1 MFALYPNGAAPNGF
15 SLSTA
20 AGPITPPPPVIV
32 PPSPSAPR
40 GPAINEATIMRF
52 TTINVSAVLGPA
64 AINLTANLP

>member
-1 MFALYPNGAAPNGF
+1 MLGFYPNGAAPNGF

-20 AGPITPPPPVIV
+20 AGPVTPPPVIV
-32 PPSPSAPR
+32 PPSPSAQR